1 MLAAVCGVQIFFVKR
16 YVLLISACPGLG
28 FCGTQP
34 AADTPPG
41 SFPQTFRGPA
51 HHLSPRCRTSPCP
64 LRAVLTSGLRLVPAS
79 PPTLHGW
86 KCTRVHVCICPSH
99 GPGCAAV
106 LKEGGWW
113 LADAVSRHGECC
125 WHQPRAPAARAT
137 HSLSVLCIGGA
148 AGVERAHPGVRREA
162 RRKRSRCNIEIYGAD
177 GQ

>member
-79 PPTLHGW
+79 PPHLTRLEMYPRSRLHLSFTWSRMRGSPEGRW
-86 KCTRVHVCICPSH
+86 IVASRRSIPARGVLLASAASASSAGHALAVCSLH
-99 GPGCAAV
+99 WW
-106 LKEGGWW
+106 GGWRG
-113 LADAVSRHGECC
+113 A
-125 WHQPRAPAARAT
+125 RAPQSPARSEKEEEPVQ
-137 HSLSVLCIGGA
+137 H
-148 AGVERAHPGVRREA
+148 
-162 RRKRSRCNIEIYGAD
+162 
-177 GQ
+177 